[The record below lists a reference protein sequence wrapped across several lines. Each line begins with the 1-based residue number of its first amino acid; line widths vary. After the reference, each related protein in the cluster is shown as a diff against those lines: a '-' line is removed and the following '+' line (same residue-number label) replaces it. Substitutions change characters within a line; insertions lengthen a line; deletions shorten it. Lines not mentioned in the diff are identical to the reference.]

1 MLRSTPIVSHLLI
14 SGRSPLHLLPAPG
27 TWGRVLALP
36 SARSKRAAP
45 PAVPAP
51 GSAQCPLQ
59 AAPPAVPAPL
69 LPCPAPLGC
78 AHTRI
83 TPQMDT
89 EEIQLTVFAL
99 LPCSSPKK
107 TQKVNPVHLW
117 ASQVLVSA
125 ESCGEHEA
133 DVLGVISTDNV
144 PLKQPP
150 SLPSEKTESAILFPK
165 YGLICLPTVLFS
177 SFLGLPP
184 IRTLVISCSPHLEHR
199 VGRDVAISHLIKV

>member
-1 MLRSTPIVSHLLI
+1 MLRSPPIVSHLVI

-36 SARSKRAAP
+36 SARSGR
-45 PAVPAP
+45 
-51 GSAQCPLQ
+51 